1 MKRLVLTLT
10 IAAMAASQ
18 GAFAQNRVKNL
29 YAESQTL
36 NVEQVLNS
44 SQTVRI
50 NRYLFAGYNTLCLPL
65 SLSADQLNAAAKGLK
80 VERMAAIG
88 QEGNTLCLY
97 FVDCTAEGI
106 QAGVPYLVFSP
117 EKQYL
122 RAKNTDAVAADN
134 EIVTLRMSDG
144 QGNQVAFGSSWQQR
158 NQAGLYGIP
167 AKQDVA
173 VLESILVRTST
184 EQSFLPTRCGF
195 SWEEQAP
202 TAQNL
207 EIRHISAA
215 DLTAISAVK
224 QVSTDGAY
232 YTIDG
237 VRVNSA
243 SKAGLYIKN
252 GKKVIK
258 R

>member
-1 MKRLVLTLT
+1 MKRLVLTMT

-18 GAFAQNRVKNL
+18 SAFAQNQVKNL

-36 NVEQVLNS
+36 KVEQVLNS
-44 SQTVRI
+44 SQTVRL

-65 SLSADQLNAAAKGLK
+65 SMSADQLSTAAKGLRI
-80 VERMAAIG
+80 ERMAAIG
-88 QEGNTLCLY
+88 QEDNTLCLY
-97 FVDCTAEGI
+97 FVDCTDEGI

-122 RAKNTDAVAADN
+122 RAKNTDAFAAGN
-134 EIVTLRMSDG
+134 EIVTLRMNDG
-144 QGNQVAFGSSWQQR
+144 RGNQVAFGSSWEQR

-167 AKQDVA
+167 AKQNVE
-173 VLESILVRTST
+173 VLESILVSTTS
-184 EQSFLPTRCGF
+184 EQAFLPTRCGF
-195 SWEEQAP
+195 SWEEQSP
-202 TAQNL
+202 TAKKI
-207 EIRHISAA
+207 EIRHVSASE
-215 DLTAISAVK
+215 LTAISAVK
-224 QVSTDGAY
+224 QVTTDGAY

-252 GKKVIK
+252 GKKVVIK
-258 R
+258 